1 MKYVRFLNKDNNLN
15 YGIMTGEMIQLLDGS
30 FLDPLSK
37 PTQTLVP
44 GPEVTLLAPVEPG
57 KVVCVGL
64 NYALHAQELE
74 HSLPAD
80 PVIFMKPQTSIIG
93 PDAEIIYPKIS
104 QQVDYEAELAV
115 VIGKTIKDV
124 SEEEALGTVFGYTC
138 ANDVTARDLQK
149 KDGQWTRSKSFDT
162 FCPLGPWVVTDIDPG
177 QLDVECLLN
186 GEVKQASNTR
196 YLIHSVPKLISFI
209 SQVMTLNPG
218 DVILTGTP
226 EGVGPMQP
234 GDEVVVRIPMIGELR
249 NTVAEVKS

>member
-1 MKYVRFLNKDNNLN
+1 MKYVRFLNKDNKLN
-15 YGIMTGEMIQLLDGS
+15 YGIMAGEMIQLLDGS

-37 PTQTLVP
+37 GTQTLVP
-44 GPEVTLLAPVEPG
+44 GHKVTLLAPVEPG

-64 NYALHAQELE
+64 NYALHARELE
-74 HSLPAD
+74 HSLPTD

-93 PDAEIIYPKIS
+93 PNAEIIYPKICR
-104 QQVDYEAELAV
+104 QVDYEAELAV
-115 VIGKTIKDV
+115 VMGKTIKDV
-124 SEEEALGTVFGYTC
+124 SEEEALEAVFGYTC

-162 FCPLGPWVVTDIDPG
+162 FCPLGPWVVTDIDSS

-186 GEVKQASNTR
+186 GEVKQAANTR
-196 YLIHSVPKLISFI
+196 NFIHSVPKLISFI

-234 GDEVVVRIPMIGELR
+234 GDEVVVRIPAIGELR